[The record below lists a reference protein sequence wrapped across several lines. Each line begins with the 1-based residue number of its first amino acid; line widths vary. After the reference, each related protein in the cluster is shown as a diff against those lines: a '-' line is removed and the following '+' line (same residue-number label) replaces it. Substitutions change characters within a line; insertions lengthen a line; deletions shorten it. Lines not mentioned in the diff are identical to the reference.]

1 MYFEDLTCVPI
12 DLDAVD
18 NAYLEAKDKERLNAY
33 HRQVYEKISPY
44 LTEEERLWLKEATR
58 EV

>member
-1 MYFEDLTCVPI
+1 MPI
-12 DLDAVD
+12 DLDALDVGLMEKRD
-18 NAYLEAKDKERLNAY
+18 VEYLNAY

-44 LTEEERLWLKEATR
+44 LTDEEKEWLREATR